1 MNRRKLSL
9 LVYSVGS
16 NSPPHPGK
24 APIPHPRGTY
34 NSQMPVGCPQGDV
47 EALNRSAHNSRAFL
61 VI

>member
-24 APIPHPRGTY
+24 APIPHPQGTY

-47 EALNRSAHNSRAFL
+47 EALNRSAHNAPSC
-61 VI
+61 